1 MTDLFLE
8 SAFQSVAERAFENR
22 AFLCKEFLME
32 FI

>member
-8 SAFQSVAERAFENR
+8 SAFQSIAERAFKNG
-22 AFLCKEFLME
+22 AVLCKEFLTE